1 MFELR
6 KLASVLS
13 GVTIKEDLGG
23 PGRFIRLSHL
33 SDLKAGRTPALA
45 RGIVPE
51 VARAQCIEPGDLIV
65 GARGFS
71 TDICIANETVF
82 GAFVS
87 LDLYLV
93 RPNSAKVDPQFLF
106 AFLTLPATQ
115 AAFAAGKQ
123 GSALAR
129 LPKDELE
136 KIKVP
141 LPAMQTQRM
150 IADLACSFDE
160 EGKIIKKLSDLNL
173 ILRSEVVARAI
184 GASDATNHKRSNK
197 KQ

>member
-1 MFELR
+1 VLELQN
-6 KLASVLS
+6 LATVLS
-13 GVTIKEDLGG
+13 GVTIKEDAA
-23 PGRFIRLSHL
+23 GRARFMRLSDL
-33 SDLKAGRTPALA
+33 SNLKAGRIPALA
-45 RGIVPE
+45 RGAIPE
-51 VARAQCIEPGDLIV
+51 VARALNIEAGDLIIA
-65 GARGFS
+65 ARGFA
-71 TDICIANETVF
+71 TDICIANEAVF

-93 RPNSAKVDPQFLF
+93 RPDTAKVDPQFLF
-106 AFLTLPATQ
+106 AFLTLPGTQ
-115 AAFAAGKQ
+115 AQLAAGKQ

-141 LPAMQTQRM
+141 LPPMQTQRM
-150 IADLACSFDE
+150 ISDLACSFDE
-160 EGKIIKKLSDLNL
+160 EGKILKKLSDLNL

-184 GASDATNHKRSNK
+184 SAADATNHKRNNK

>member
-1 MFELR
+1 MLELR
-6 KLASVLS
+6 NLANVLS
-13 GVTIKEDLGG
+13 GVTIKEDAD
-23 PGRFIRLSHL
+23 GRARFMRLSDL
-33 SDLKAGRTPALA
+33 SDLKAGRTPTLG
-45 RGIVPE
+45 RGVFPG
-51 VARAQCIEPGDLIV
+51 VARALNIEAGDLIV
-65 GARGFS
+65 AARGFA
-71 TDICIANETVF
+71 TDICIANEAVF

-93 RPNSAKVDPQFLF
+93 RPDPAKVDPQFLF
-106 AFLTLPATQ
+106 AFLTLPGTQ
-115 AAFAAGKQ
+115 AQLAAGKQ

-141 LPAMQTQRM
+141 LLPMHTQRM
-150 IADLACSFDE
+150 ISALACSFDE
-160 EGKIIKKLSDLNL
+160 EGKILKKLSDLSL

-184 GASDATNHKRSNK
+184 GAADATSLKRSNK

>member
-1 MFELR
+1 MLELI
-6 KLASVLS
+6 KLANILS
-13 GVTIKEDLGG
+13 GVGIKEDADG
-23 PGRFIRLSHL
+23 PARFMRLSDL
-33 SDLKAGRTPALA
+33 SDLKAGRRPVLA
-45 RGIVPE
+45 RGVVPE
-51 VARAQCIEPGDLIV
+51 VARALNIESGDLIV
-65 GARGFS
+65 AARGLA
-71 TDICIANETVF
+71 TEVCVANEAIF

-93 RPNSAKVDPQFLF
+93 RPDPSKVDPQFLF

-141 LPAMQTQRM
+141 LPPMQTQRM
-150 IADLACSFDE
+150 IADLACSFEE
-160 EGKIIKKLSDLNL
+160 EGKILKKLSDLNFMFG
-173 ILRSEVVARAI
+173 REVIARAI
-184 GASDATNHKRSNK
+184 DAATRTNDKRSHK
-197 KQ
+197 

>member
-1 MFELR
+1 MLELR
-6 KLASVLS
+6 KLATVLS
-13 GVTIKEDLGG
+13 GVTIREDADG
-23 PGRFIRLSHL
+23 PARFMRLSDL
-33 SDLKAGRTPALA
+33 SDLKAGRTPSLA
-45 RGIVPE
+45 RGVVPE
-51 VARAQCIEPGDLIV
+51 VARALDIEAGDLIV
-65 GARGFS
+65 AARGLA
-71 TDICIANETVF
+71 TEICVADKAIF

-93 RPNSAKVDPQFLF
+93 RPNRAKVDPQYLF

-141 LPAMQTQRM
+141 LPPMQTQRT
-150 IADLACSFDE
+150 IADLACSFEE
-160 EGKIIKKLSDLNL
+160 EGKIFKKLSDLNF
-173 ILRSEVVARAI
+173 IFGREVVARAI
-184 GASDATNHKRSNK
+184 DAATMTNDKRSHK
-197 KQ
+197 

>member
-1 MFELR
+1 VLEL
-6 KLASVLS
+6 KNLSTVLS
-13 GVTIKEDLGG
+13 GVTIKEDAAG
-23 PGRFIRLSHL
+23 PARFMRLSDL
-33 SDLKAGRTPALA
+33 SDLKAGRMPVLA
-45 RGIVPE
+45 RGVVPE
-51 VARAQCIEPGDLIV
+51 VARALNIESGDLIIA
-65 GARGFS
+65 ARGS
-71 TDICIANETVF
+71 ATDVCIASESVF

-93 RPNSAKVDPQFLF
+93 RPNGTKVDPHYLC
-106 AFLTLPATQ
+106 AFLTLPGTQ
-115 AAFAAGKQ
+115 AQLAAGKQ

-141 LPAMQTQRM
+141 LPPIQTQRM
-150 IADLACSFDE
+150 ISDLACSFDE
-160 EGKIIKKLSDLNL
+160 EGKILKKLSDLNL

-184 GASDATNHKRSNK
+184 SAADATNHKRSNK